1 MRSPVVSYWQ
11 MRQDDSAAL
20 SRIKASPLLL
30 PVVLCEGLVD
40 DPDHRLARLHGEYPD
55 EDRDDVQAFRGHHP
69 VAGRGR
75 LVPKAIAPNVVAR
88 RVWRMDRFLSK

>member
-11 MRQDDSAAL
+11 MRQDVSAAL

-55 EDRDDVQAFRGHHP
+55 EDRDDVQALRGHHP

>member
-1 MRSPVVSYWQ
+1 
-11 MRQDDSAAL
+11 MRQDVSAAL
-20 SRIKASPLLL
+20 SRIKTSPLLL

-55 EDRDDVQAFRGHHP
+55 EDRDDAQAARGHHP

-75 LVPKAIAPNVVAR
+75 LLSAIAPYVVAR